1 MGLGSFLLAIVI
13 TLGVLF
19 LIRVFWVELFII
31 YTILQI
37 LFYISLLS
45 FISTAIWLIIFQD
58 NSAGWGWIF
67 AYCCIAYTGIIVVY
81 IMIVSDIFDMLVD
94 LVKGIF
100 GN

>member
-1 MGLGSFLLAIVI
+1 MGLGSFLLATVI

-37 LFYISLLS
+37 LFYISVLS
-45 FISTAIWLIIFQD
+45 IISTVIWLLIFQD

-67 AYCCIAYTGIIVVY
+67 AYCCTAYTGMIVVY
-81 IMIVSDIFDMLVD
+81 GMIASDFFEMVVD
-94 LVKGIF
+94 WVRGIF
-100 GN
+100 GK